1 MAIMIDG
8 NRVEFLGIEIIF
20 TGEDDPRGSVWVEF
34 NENLSLLYGKNGA
47 GKSTILNAVA
57 AFIEGKSLQEDGLL
71 IHGYARLVDP
81 SQSCSIIE
89 QCIKSI
95 PNTPFLIE
103 LEGLETSEMAEN
115 FETTREALDLPH
127 EKWEPSLFSATP
139 DSWDELDMDWNK
151 FVSHYLFIGHFEK
164 AFKYD
169 LPSIKSFTQHL
180 IDERVFC
187 LRPTGREDKSEWRVS
202 LAASLANREV
212 RDAYEFC
219 LVNPRF
225 GMFWEMEEQPVSQIL
240 QDVQILAE
248 RSDMPRT
255 SSPFIAAAEFP
266 EQKIALL
273 GMFIVDLNE
282 EIDLEEWTKRRISEL
297 VHTDSVKI
305 SDCWFADNPIDPS
318 PTLNFFTSS
327 DKEEVE
333 EGDDDWG
340 EEKDSDS
347 EGETLWSATFGARV
361 FPHKEKPNFEFV
373 GERQAVLQRTLTFIA
388 DELPDELAI
397 SDLRIK
403 LERDLGLWIFDRP
416 GVLEAFDDRSETWIP
431 VSSTSNA
438 TQKII
443 GIALKIH
450 ADIRSTSE
458 VVIAVG
464 DEIDRGLHTLAINGL
479 YKMLSNS
486 VRTCFVTTH
495 SSVALSAKL
504 GERLHVHRGA
514 NGAVL
519 VSPVSNSDFLST
531 SALNFG
537 VRVNEL
543 IGMIDL
549 VVAVEGLH
557 DKLVLEHFIKLDER
571 LSGSNIL
578 IISMTGVNNATNLV
592 DANFL
597 LTFTDLRILA
607 VADNTSK
614 SDLQLTWQATREQL
628 QSGQYPLRLAMA
640 LRNRAEDLKKQ
651 RWHEQRCMVEL
662 LAAATEGDLLHR
674 LRMSGHIYM
683 DIEMALD
690 PKYFELDKDWMELET
705 EFDAY
710 KASANSSVRNF
721 KDFLRSVYNVSID
734 LNSIKTALSMTQE
747 TPQGI
752 KSVIDDIVANAFQTD
767 KIDELF

>member
-1 MAIMIDG
+1 MAILIDN
-8 NRVEFLGIEIIF
+8 NRIEFMGIEVIF
-20 TGEDDPRGSVWVEF
+20 IGEDDPRGSVWIEF
-34 NENLSLLYGKNGA
+34 NEDLSLLYGKNGA
-47 GKSTILNAVA
+47 GKSTVLKAIT
-57 AFIEGKSLQEDGLL
+57 AFIEGKTLEDDGVL
-71 IHGYARLVDP
+71 IHGYARLIDP
-81 SQSCSIIE
+81 AESCSIID
-89 QCIKSI
+89 QCIKSM
-95 PNTPFLIE
+95 PNTRLFIE
-103 LEGLETSEMAEN
+103 LEGLETSEMSEN
-115 FETTREALDLPH
+115 FESVREALDLPH
-127 EKWEPSLFSATP
+127 DKWEPSLFSATP

-151 FVSHYLFIGHFEK
+151 FVSHYLLIGHFEK

-169 LPSIKSFTQHL
+169 LPAIKSFTQHL
-180 IDERVFC
+180 IEERVFC
-187 LRPTGREDKSEWRVS
+187 LRPTGREDSVEWRVS

-219 LVNPRF
+219 LNNPWF
-225 GMFWEMEEQPVSQIL
+225 GLINEEDEQQVSQIL
-240 QDVQILAE
+240 QDVNILAE

-255 SSPFIAAAEFP
+255 NAAYVSVAGIA
-266 EQKIALL
+266 EQKITSL
-273 GMFIVDLNE
+273 GMSSVDLNE
-282 EIDLEEWTKRRISEL
+282 EIDLDEWTKRRISEL
-297 VHTDSVKI
+297 VHTDGVVI
-305 SDCWFADNPIDPS
+305 PDPWFAEFPNHPS
-318 PTLNFFTSS
+318 PTQSFFTSNGGES
-327 DKEEVE
+327 AE
-333 EGDDDWG
+333 EGFDDLDDD
-340 EEKDSDS
+340 EEEDAK
-347 EGETLWSATFGARV
+347 GKTLWAATFGAQGFHFTREID
-361 FPHKEKPNFEFV
+361 FAFV
-373 GERQAVLQRTLTFIA
+373 GERQEVLQKALTFIA
-388 DELPDELAI
+388 KELPDELAI
-397 SDLRIK
+397 TDLRIK
-403 LERDLGLWIFDRP
+403 LESDLGLWIFNKP
-416 GVLEAFDDRSETWIP
+416 GVLEAFDERSETWIP

-443 GIALKIH
+443 GMALKIH
-450 ADIRSTSE
+450 AEIRASSE

-486 VRTCFVTTH
+486 VRTCFVATH

-519 VSPVSNSDFLST
+519 ASPVNNSDFLST
-531 SALNFG
+531 SASNFG

-557 DKLVLEHFIKLDER
+557 DKLVLEHFIRLDER

-578 IISMTGVNNATNLV
+578 IISMMGVNNATNLV

-597 LTFTDLRILA
+597 LSFTDLRILA

-614 SDLQLTWQATREQL
+614 SDLHLTWQATREQL
-628 QSGQYPLRLAMA
+628 QSGQSPLKLAKA
-640 LRNRAEDLKKQ
+640 LRIRAEDLRKQ

-674 LRMSGHIYM
+674 LRVSGHIYM

-690 PKYFELDKDWMELET
+690 PKYFGLSKDWMELET

-710 KASANSSVRNF
+710 KASASSSVRNF
-721 KDFLRSVYNVSID
+721 KDFLRSVYKVSID
-734 LNSIKTALSMTQE
+734 LNSIKAALSMTQE

-767 KIDELF
+767 LLQDLF